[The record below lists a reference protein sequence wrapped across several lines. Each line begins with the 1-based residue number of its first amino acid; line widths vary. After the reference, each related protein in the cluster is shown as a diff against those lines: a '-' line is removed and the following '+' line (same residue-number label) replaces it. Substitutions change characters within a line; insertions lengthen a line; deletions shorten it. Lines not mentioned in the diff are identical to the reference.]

1 MARHESGDPY
11 SNSARR
17 GDPWMPRRSGLS
29 VDDAPSLPG
38 YRDFVP
44 IARSE
49 GSEVYRAFQAG
60 VDRPVA
66 VKVLLLDDPEAVAR
80 FQRELDITVQLGRQH
95 PHIVTVID
103 TGTTA
108 AGRPC
113 IVMEHYDRGSLH
125 DRLRAGGP
133 MPWGEVLAAGSVV
146 ADALSFAHRHGVLH
160 RDVKPQNILVL
171 PTSYVVADFGIARRI
186 DAARTTSVEWF
197 SFRHAAPQVLDGD
210 PPAVADDLWSLG
222 STMFTLLDGQPA
234 FAVGDAAEDT
244 ALAYMKRVRT
254 GRRRALNRPD
264 VPAGLVAIID
274 RCMQHERA
282 DRFPDAAT
290 LRDALTSLAAETRA
304 WAPPGATESPL
315 AGQPLAG
322 PPLAGQPLAGPPLA
336 GQPATGSPGVGSR
349 VTRSQATGSPVS
361 VAGVAGFPDPTGAGM
376 TSQRTGQV
384 SERPPVVPVQPTAM
398 VPQAA
403 PPLPATAMP
412 PPTQGRTAMPSS
424 TQARAAGSTA
434 PPPAQAAAPPGVTE
448 DATAIGRAAAMSPS
462 ALAHV
467 VASAVAAGGYAV
479 GEETTGTT
487 TGSRYAQPLPP
498 APAGPAPARNLRRI
512 LVGTA
517 VALLIGGVLGIGG
530 TWVAGMSRG
539 DAGESGQGRPGG
551 TPAGPAASA
560 GRSGQPGAGQP
571 PTGQPSAAVTST
583 VNPRIA
589 PVITSITAVNNTTVR
604 LRWRDQSSGEA
615 QFVVVPVVNGE
626 PTPPFFPVAQG
637 TTEYVVE
644 KLNPATAPYCFRVL
658 AVTGPENAPSGQR
671 CVDPAG

>member
-1 MARHESGDPY
+1 
-11 SNSARR
+11 
-17 GDPWMPRRSGLS
+17 MPRRSGLS

-49 GSEVYRAFQAG
+49 GSEVYRAFQTG

-133 MPWGEVLAAGSVV
+133 VPWGEVLAAGTVV

-210 PPAVADDLWSLG
+210 PPAVADDIWSLG
-222 STMFTLLDGQPA
+222 STMFTLLDGQPP

-254 GRRRALNRPD
+254 GRRRALARPD

-274 RCMQHERA
+274 RCLQHERA
-282 DRFPDAAT
+282 DRFPDAAA
-290 LRDALTSLAAETRA
+290 LRDALASLAAETRA
-304 WAPPGATESPL
+304 WAPPGATGSP
-315 AGQPLAG
+315 P
-322 PPLAGQPLAGPPLA
+322 
-336 GQPATGSPGVGSR
+336 TGSPGAGPIATGPTGAGPIAAGPTGGGPKSAGPLGAGSPL
-349 VTRSQATGSPVS
+349 TRSQATGSPVHP
-361 VAGVAGFPDPTGAGM
+361 AGFTDRTGGM
-376 TSQRTGQV
+376 TSQRAGQIAD
-384 SERPPVVPVQPTAM
+384 RPPVVPVQPTAM
-398 VPQAA
+398 VPQTA

-412 PPTQGRTAMPSS
+412 PPTQGRTGTPP
-424 TQARAAGSTA
+424 QVAGSTA
-434 PPPAQAAAPPGVTE
+434 PPRVAGSAAPPPSQ
-448 DATAIGRAAAMSPS
+448 ATAGPPAVVEGATIKGQAAAMSPS

-487 TGSRYAQPLPP
+487 TGSRYAEPLPA
-498 APAGPAPARNLRRI
+498 APASPAAGRNLRRI

-539 DAGESGQGRPGG
+539 DADVSGQGRPGG
-551 TPAGPAASA
+551 TPAGQAASA
-560 GRSGQPGAGQP
+560 RPSGQ
-571 PTGQPSAAVTST
+571 PTGQPSAGSTSR
-583 VNPRIA
+583 VNSRIA
-589 PVITSITAVNNTTVR
+589 PVITAITAVNDTTVR
-604 LRWRDQSSGEA
+604 LRWRDQSNGQA
-615 QFVVVPVVNGE
+615 QFVVVRVVNDGTQ
-626 PTPPFFPVAQG
+626 PLLPALAQG
-637 TTEYVVE
+637 STEFVVE
-644 KLNPATAPYCFRVL
+644 DLNPATAPYCFQIL
-658 AVTGPENAPSGQR
+658 AITGPENAPSGQR